1 MKIFGYEIRKQKKPM
16 QKRASGDASIRDI
29 IRVLTGDEYSSL
41 CCAGYTTL
49 DQNPEVLTACRK
61 IADLISSMTIH
72 LMSNSDN
79 GDVRIINELSRKLDI
94 SPNDYM
100 TRKTFMDAVVMN
112 LLLYG
117 KGNSVVRVHTR
128 DGLLGD
134 LEPISPTRI
143 GWQTAGYGYR
153 ILIDGVPN
161 DPNADLLHFVL
172 NPDPAYPWMGRGLTC
187 AIKDVANNIK
197 QARNTEKGFMESKW
211 KPSVIVK
218 VDALIEEFSSP
229 EGRKKL
235 LESYVQ
241 SSDVGEPWLIPADQF
256 QVDQIRPLSLADL
269 AINDTVEIDKRTIAA
284 MLGVPAFVL
293 GVGEYKQEEWS
304 NFINNTIRP
313 IAKEIEQE
321 MTRKLIL
328 SPKWYLKFNIWSLMN
343 WDIQTISS
351 VFGELRKQGVVSGNE
366 VRDRVGMS
374 PRDGLDE
381 LVMLENYIP
390 TDKLGDQKKLVQ
402 GGKSD
407 DK

>member
-1 MKIFGYEIRKQKKPM
+1 MRIFGYEITKVKKPR
-16 QKRASGDASIRDI
+16 QERAKGDASIRDI
-29 IRVLTGDEYSSL
+29 IRVLNSDEYSSL
-41 CCAGYTTL
+41 CCAGYTSL

-72 LMSNSDN
+72 LMSNTDG

-94 SPNDYM
+94 NPNEYM

-117 KGNSVVRVHTR
+117 KGNSVVRVHTH

-134 LEPISPTRI
+134 LEPISPQRI
-143 GWQTAGYGYR
+143 GWQTSGYGYKV
-153 ILIDGVPN
+153 LIDGVPT
-161 DPNADLLHFVL
+161 DPNTDILHFVL
-172 NPDPAYPWMGRGLTC
+172 NPDPAYPWLGRGLTC
-187 AIKDVANNIK
+187 AINDVANNIK
-197 QARNTEKGFMESKW
+197 QARRTEKGFMESKW
-211 KPSVIVK
+211 KPSMIVK
-218 VDALIEEFSSP
+218 VDALIDEFSSP
-229 EGRKKL
+229 EGREKL
-235 LESYVQ
+235 LKSYVQ
-241 SSDVGEPWLIPADQF
+241 SSEVGEPWLIPAEQF
-256 QVDQIRPLSLADL
+256 QVEQVRPLSLADL

-284 MLGVPAFVL
+284 MIGVPAFVL
-293 GVGEYKQEEWS
+293 GVGEYDEKAWN
-304 NFINNTIRP
+304 NFVNNTIQP
-313 IAKEIEQE
+313 IAKGIEQE
-321 MTRKLIL
+321 LTRKLIL

-343 WDIQTISS
+343 WDIETIAN

-390 TDKLGDQKKLVQ
+390 TDKLGDQKKLTQ

-407 DK
+407 DE